1 MAHTSTKTARINAL
15 LRSTAIALLA
25 GAAMLMSACESA
37 TQIDTPFKTNPAK
50 ITPIET
56 EINVE
61 ITELVYYN
69 KTDAWLWSHNA
80 SHKAFSID
88 TSDGAPICSA
98 ELELIELPSSG
109 GNDELIALRNVRLH
123 LDDMKAG
130 VIKTCRS
137 SLQSGENDSFVDL
150 EYLLEMNGQQE
161 MRNHQAEFMLEMQE
175 RELPAGLDGRRQ
187 VEITFETTID
197 GPAEALKYQVKGSI
211 TLQF

>member
-1 MAHTSTKTARINAL
+1 M
-15 LRSTAIALLA
+15 RSTAIALLMA
-25 GAAMLMSACESA
+25 TATFMSACESA

-69 KTDAWLWSHNA
+69 KTDAWLWNHNA
-80 SHKAFSID
+80 SHKAFTID

-98 ELELIELPSSG
+98 EVELIELPSSADD
-109 GNDELIALRNVRLH
+109 NELIALRNMRLH

-130 VIKTCRS
+130 VVKTCRS
-137 SLQSGENDSFVDL
+137 SMQSNGEESYVDL
-150 EYLLEMNGQQE
+150 EYLLEMNGQQQQ
-161 MRNHQAEFMLEMQE
+161 RNHQAEFMLEMKE
-175 RELPAGLDGRRQ
+175 RELPAGLEGQRQ

-197 GPAEALKYQVKGSI
+197 GPAEALKYEVKGSI